1 VLKYNPVITE
11 MARNFI
17 VKLIDEKFK
26 KHKARYMLQCG
37 LTTVCVLILLLLMD
51 VISDRVI
58 VASLGASS
66 FIAFTMPHA
75 HTSSPR
81 FLIAGY
87 VIGILSAWICSSLFY
102 LLVGNQ
108 QFIAFHISC
117 HIFFGALAVGL
128 SVFLMVVTNSEHPP
142 AAALALGLVMDGCP
156 PVSIVVSLTGIIPYV
171 CSTRL

>member
-1 VLKYNPVITE
+1 
-11 MARNFI
+11 M
-17 VKLIDEKFK
+17 KLIDEKFRN
-26 KHKARYMLQCG
+26 HKARYLFQCS
-37 LTTVCVLILLLLMD
+37 LTTVSVLILLLLMD

-75 HTSSPR
+75 RESSPR
-81 FLIAGY
+81 FLIIGY
-87 VIGILSAWICSSLFY
+87 AIGIFSACICSYISC

-108 QFIAFHISC
+108 QFIAYHISY
-117 HIFFGALAVGL
+117 HILFGALAVGL

-156 PVSIVVSLTGIIPYV
+156 PVSIIVSLIGIVALCLIKAALKRYMIN
-171 CSTRL
+171 LL